1 MSRGGLRASV
11 LPDNLEPMTPLPF
24 FATNKYIDEDDYWS
38 DEEQKSVIAQ
48 STVQN
53 IPSERIIIPIKKF
66 NVTWS
71 DNIKTHQWSRYNK
84 SGQCINVNGRT
95 GPLIRLTEGHKYQF
109 HVNQPITDDPNKK
122 HSLIFTTKPD
132 GGVGS
137 ARLKNVIDDS
147 NKDTSMIKGIIPVE
161 ITSKTPELFFY
172 HCAYHEYE
180 GGQCHVNRVKQ

>member
-1 MSRGGLRASV
+1 MSHRGLRASR
-11 LPDNLEPMTPLPF
+11 LPDDSESSTYSSF
-24 FATNKYIDEDDYWS
+24 FSNVKHVEDDDDDDYWS
-38 DEEQKSVIAQ
+38 DDVVESAV
-48 STVQN
+48 TQN
-53 IPSERIIIPIKKF
+53 GPSDTIIIPIKKF

-95 GPLIRLTEGHKYQF
+95 GPLIRLTEGHKYLF
-109 HVNQPITDDPNKK
+109 HVNQPISDDPNKK

-132 GGVGS
+132 GGIGS

-147 NKDTSMIKGIIPVE
+147 NKDNSMIKGVIPVE